1 MSMQLSSWAIRR
13 PIPTIVLFLVL
24 AIAGWTSFLGLPIN
38 ANPRVDFPV
47 VTVAVPQVGA
57 APTELEHAVTL
68 RVERA
73 VSGLAGIRHITS
85 TVADGISIT
94 TVEFQLGIDPGRAA
108 NDIRDAIAQ
117 IRADLPQTIEEPIIT
132 RVDIEGGAILNY
144 AVSTQALGL
153 VDVSWFVD
161 DVVSRELLSVPG
173 VQKVQRLGG
182 VEREVR
188 VALRADRLEALGLG
202 ADQVNAQLLRANA
215 NVPGGRAA
223 GAEQSIRALGSAAS
237 VQALGATPIAL
248 PTAAGRGSTISRS
261 CAMAPARRARGPGWT
276 ARRWWASPCSAPRG
290 PAIHASRRAW
300 STPWNNCAAS
310 TPTSTSS
317 WCPRPWPIR
326 WPATTR
332 PS

>member
-94 TVEFQLGIDPGRAA
+94 TVEFQLGIDPAGPPMTSAMPSRRSAPTCPRRSRNPSSPASISRAA
-108 NDIRDAIAQ
+108 
-117 IRADLPQTIEEPIIT
+117 
-132 RVDIEGGAILNY
+132 
-144 AVSTQALGL
+144 
-153 VDVSWFVD
+153 
-161 DVVSRELLSVPG
+161 
-173 VQKVQRLGG
+173 
-182 VEREVR
+182 
-188 VALRADRLEALGLG
+188 
-202 ADQVNAQLLRANA
+202 
-215 NVPGGRAA
+215 
-223 GAEQSIRALGSAAS
+223 
-237 VQALGATPIAL
+237 
-248 PTAAGRGSTISRS
+248 
-261 CAMAPARRARGPGWT
+261 
-276 ARRWWASPCSAPRG
+276 
-290 PAIHASRRAW
+290 
-300 STPWNNCAAS
+300 
-310 TPTSTSS
+310 
-317 WCPRPWPIR
+317 
-326 WPATTR
+326 

>member
-1 MSMQLSSWAIRR
+1 MTSAMPSRRSAPTCPRRSRNPSSPASISR
-13 PIPTIVLFLVL
+13 
-24 AIAGWTSFLGLPIN
+24 
-38 ANPRVDFPV
+38 
-47 VTVAVPQVGA
+47 A
-57 APTELEHAVTL
+57 APSELRGQH
-68 RVERA
+68 
-73 VSGLAGIRHITS
+73 
-85 TVADGISIT
+85 
-94 TVEFQLGIDPGRAA
+94 P
-108 NDIRDAIAQ
+108 
-117 IRADLPQTIEEPIIT
+117 
-132 RVDIEGGAILNY
+132 
-144 AVSTQALGL
+144 ALGL

-202 ADQVNAQLLRANA
+202 ADQVNAQLLRAQR
-215 NVPGGRAA
+215 PRRRAA
-223 GAEQSIRALGSAAS
+223 GAEQSIRALGSAAC
-237 VQALGATPIAL
+237 
-248 PTAAGRGSTISRS
+248 RRW
-261 CAMAPARRARGPGWT
+261 ARRPSHCRRPLDA
-276 ARRWWASPCSAPRG
+276 ARRYRG
-290 PAIHASRRAW
+290 PARWRRRGARTRARLDGQGGGGLRRVPRQGVQRYASRRAW

>member
-132 RVDIEGGAILNY
+132 RVDVEGGAILNY
-144 AVSTQALGL
+144 AVSAQARGL

-182 VEREVR
+182 W
-188 VALRADRLEALGLG
+188 
-202 ADQVNAQLLRANA
+202 
-215 NVPGGRAA
+215 
-223 GAEQSIRALGSAAS
+223 SAKS
-237 VQALGATPIAL
+237 G
-248 PTAAGRGSTISRS
+248 
-261 CAMAPARRARGPGWT
+261 
-276 ARRWWASPCSAPRG
+276 SPCAPTG
-290 PAIHASRRAW
+290 WRR
-300 STPWNNCAAS
+300 
-310 TPTSTSS
+310 
-317 WCPRPWPIR
+317 
-326 WPATTR
+326 
-332 PS
+332 